1 MLDAVFLTPAL
12 ICAKVEAGPSGLET
26 LRKEMAMNQTIA
38 SFKVDR
44 LKVSIFANRGALGEA
59 AGQAV
64 AARMKELL
72 KAKKEIF
79 MVFGAAPS
87 QNEFLDT
94 LSRSPG
100 IDWKR
105 VIAFHLDE
113 YAGLPQTA
121 LQSFSFFL
129 RQRLFG
135 KVIPGQVHYLNGMAQ
150 DLAAECR
157 RYATLFKDHPF
168 DIACIGIGENGHIAF
183 NDPPV
188 ADFDDPEPVKV
199 IALDPASRQ
208 QQVHDG
214 SFSDLESVPKTAMTL
229 TIPTLFRAESIFCM
243 VPASTKA
250 EAVKKTLEGQ
260 ISEACP
266 ATILRRHANAVLFLE
281 PDSARLIRSFKR

>member
-1 MLDAVFLTPAL
+1 
-12 ICAKVEAGPSGLET
+12 
-26 LRKEMAMNQTIA
+26 MNQPIH
-38 SFKVDR
+38 SLRVDR
-44 LKVSIFANRGALGEA
+44 LEVNIFTNRNAMGEA

-72 KAKKEIF
+72 KGDREIF

-100 IDWKR
+100 IDWKK

-113 YAGLPQTA
+113 YVGLPQTA
-121 LQSFSFFL
+121 PQSFAFFL
-129 RQRLFG
+129 RKRLFE
-135 KVIPGQVHYLNGMAQ
+135 KVLPGQVHYLNGMAQ
-150 DLAAECR
+150 DLEAECR
-157 RYATLFKDHPF
+157 RYASLFKDHPF

-199 IALDPASRQ
+199 VELDPASRQ

-214 SFSDLESVPKTAMTL
+214 CFSSLEDVPRKAMTL
-229 TIPTLFRAESIFCM
+229 TISTLFGAKFISCA
-243 VPASTKA
+243 VPAHTKA
-250 EAVKKTLEGQ
+250 KAVKNTLEGP
-260 ISEACP
+260 ISTGCP
-266 ATILRRHANAVLFLE
+266 ATILRRHSNAVLFLDE
-281 PDSARLIRSFKR
+281 DSAKLVHSPKR

>member
-1 MLDAVFLTPAL
+1 
-12 ICAKVEAGPSGLET
+12 
-26 LRKEMAMNQTIA
+26 MNQPIRSLT
-38 SFKVDR
+38 VDR
-44 LKVSIFANRGALGEA
+44 LEVNIFPNRTAMGEA

-72 KAKKEIF
+72 KEKREIF

-100 IDWKR
+100 IDWKK

-113 YAGLPQTA
+113 YVGLPQTA
-121 LQSFSFFL
+121 PQSFAFFL
-129 RQRLFG
+129 LKRLFER
-135 KVIPGQVHYLNGMAQ
+135 VLPGQVHYLNGMAQ
-150 DLAAECR
+150 DLKAECR
-157 RYATLFKDHPF
+157 RYTGLFKDHPF

-199 IALDPASRQ
+199 VELDPASRH

-214 SFSDLESVPKTAMTL
+214 CFKMLEDVPMKAMTL
-229 TIPTLFRAESIFCM
+229 TIPTLFRANFISCA
-243 VPASTKA
+243 VPAHTKA
-250 EAVKKTLEGQ
+250 KAVKNTLEGP
-260 ISEACP
+260 ISTGCP
-266 ATILRRHANAVLFLE
+266 ATILRRHSNAVLFLDQ
-281 PDSARLIRSFKR
+281 DSGKLIHFPER